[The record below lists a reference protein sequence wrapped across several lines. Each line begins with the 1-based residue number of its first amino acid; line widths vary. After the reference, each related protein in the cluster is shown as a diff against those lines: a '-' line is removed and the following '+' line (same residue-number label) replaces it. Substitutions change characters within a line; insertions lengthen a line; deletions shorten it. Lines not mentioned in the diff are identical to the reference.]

1 MTEERSLR
9 TWPALMDKIRART
22 PARVLVDRA
31 GACYRSST
39 QLELRAAHAAAR
51 DAVRAELNMEH
62 DLGLEFI
69 RRWELFEAQ
78 TRARSKDEYL
88 LRPDT
93 GRWFSDVSAR
103 QISSTCPHAADLQIV
118 IGDGL
123 SVTAVAAQAPPLF
136 PFIAKEAEH
145 RNWKLGRPFVI
156 RYCRVG
162 IMNHVGELLRPEV
175 VVLLIGERPG
185 LATAESLSA
194 YMAFRPRAG
203 DNDAR
208 RNLISNIHSRGVRV
222 ETAALRI
229 MNLAEQMRARQL
241 SGTGL
246 KEDLNPSGWLK
257 QK

>member
-69 RRWELFEAQ
+69 RHWELFEAQ

-103 QISSTCPHAADLQIV
+103 QISSTCPHAADLR
-118 IGDGL
+118 G
-123 SVTAVAAQAPPLF
+123 
-136 PFIAKEAEH
+136 
-145 RNWKLGRPFVI
+145 
-156 RYCRVG
+156 
-162 IMNHVGELLRPEV
+162 
-175 VVLLIGERPG
+175 
-185 LATAESLSA
+185 
-194 YMAFRPRAG
+194 AG
-203 DNDAR
+203 DEPGRDAGGPA
-208 RNLISNIHSRGVRV
+208 IEGPDGHDH
-222 ETAALRI
+222 ALP
-229 MNLAEQMRARQL
+229 LTSAPDCA
-241 SGTGL
+241 
-246 KEDLNPSGWLK
+246 
-257 QK
+257 